1 MNADKKASKIKSEME
16 GWQKI
21 ADALSIEYSKDD
33 RTTGIQSLL
42 ELCGSKSVDNR
53 TVSPELQST
62 VKRLCIAH
70 GIQFDGIPTGLE
82 DAYNY
87 ADTMKKKCGSEFE
100 NIKDEYNKVKRAQ
113 CIFGIGLLSFGLVA
127 IFIAHRWNL
136 IENQESEESQKII
149 SNSVLNEA
157 TKTENNTVMPVDDY
171 EPGEL
176 YDSSQAADIYSKAE
190 EYFQHGSYD
199 SAATQYKKIWG
210 YKDSR
215 DKWKESVYQQAL
227 KYIDIDYYKYAYDEL
242 SEIEGYKDSNSVKA
256 DVEAQLIEQGKV
268 YLSKGYLQSAY
279 DKFAIIKDGDG
290 WKSRSESVKADIID
304 AVKSELNQPATAEYD
319 AISGLL
325 DFFVDDEECQ
335 QLLREANKIRE
346 DAQRVANGKDTKE
359 QEQSENYNYSE
370 TEWERK
376 LVVNPKTHYSYTIGM
391 PKNSK

>member
-21 ADALSIEYSKDD
+21 ADALSIEYSKAD

-53 TVSPELQST
+53 TVSPELQSMI
-62 VKRLCIAH
+62 KRLCIAH
-70 GIQFDGIPTGLE
+70 GIQFDNIPTGLE

-87 ADTMKKKCGSEFE
+87 ADSMKKKCGEEFE
-100 NIKDEYNKVKRAQ
+100 NVKDEYNKAKKARR
-113 CIFGIGLLSFGLVA
+113 IFGIGLLSFGFVA
-127 IFIAHRWNL
+127 ILIVYRWNL
-136 IENQESEESQKII
+136 IKNQEPVDGPQII
-149 SNSVLNEA
+149 SNSVSNDA
-157 TKTENNTVMPVDDY
+157 TKTENSTATSVDEY

-176 YDSSQAADIYSKAE
+176 YDSSQALEIYSKAE
-190 EYFQHGSYD
+190 DYFQCGSYD

-227 KYIDIDYYKYAYDEL
+227 KYIDSDYYKYAYEEL
-242 SEIEGYKDSNSVKA
+242 SEIEGYKDSDSVKA
-256 DVEAQLIEQGKV
+256 GVEVKLIEQGKV

-279 DKFAIIKDGDG
+279 DKFAIIKDSDD
-290 WKSRSESVKADIID
+290 WKSKSESIKSDIID
-304 AVKSELNQPATAEYD
+304 AVKKELNEPATAEYD
-319 AISGLL
+319 AISELL
-325 DFFVDDEECQ
+325 DFFIDDEECQ
-335 QLLREANKIRE
+335 QLLKETKTTREE
-346 DAQRVANGKDTKE
+346 QQRVANEEDITGQGRNE
-359 QEQSENYNYSE
+359 YSNYSE

-376 LVVNPKTHYSYTIGM
+376 LIVNPKTHYSYTIRV